1 MRRNFWLGV
10 LGSAFVLSLAWG
22 FNEYRQAE
30 NLRVIT
36 ENQYQRSLKDFASH
50 LDQLETD
57 FAKGRV
63 AATPNQKVL
72 YLSQAGSISASA
84 MKDLAQLP
92 AEEAGLSYVGEFLN
106 RTGDFS
112 RTLAHKVAIG
122 TNPTPEEE
130 KTLAD
135 VHERLLLVNQN
146 VQDLVM
152 RVDTENL
159 AWTSEA
165 SPWRQRLSFW
175 KTEQAE
181 AAAESSDG
189 PASSVRSGLDQLN
202 ASLQKLP
209 PFSYTGEFETRSV
222 KEPLGLPSQ
231 EVNKDK
237 AFEEAKDFL
246 NKVGYPGANPE
257 FAGVSQGPMG
267 GFLWKQGDIFMTVS
281 KRGGVVT
288 VFRDQRE
295 LGERT
300 LNEDQAKAKVLETL
314 KALGWK
320 LVLTSTENF
329 GGYLQLEYVDE
340 SESIR
345 YYPDKVRVT
354 VSLDNGQIVGYDS
367 TPYWAY
373 HHKRNFNKK
382 LTLDQARAKLKSGF
396 QVKETRMAVIPVM
409 GNREV
414 MAYEFRGNYQEEE
427 YLVYIN
433 AENGIEERIQ
443 RIIKTPRGEYLQ

>member
-10 LGSAFVLSLAWG
+10 LGSALILSLAWG

-30 NLRVIT
+30 NFRIST
-36 ENQYQRSLKDFASH
+36 ENQYQRSLRDFASH

-57 FAKGRV
+57 LAKGRV
-63 AATPNQKVL
+63 AATSGQKVL
-72 YLSQAGSISASA
+72 YLSKAGSLSESA
-84 MKDLAQLP
+84 MKDLAQMP

-112 RTLAHKVAIG
+112 RSVAHRVSLG
-122 TNPTPEEE
+122 TDPTPEEE

-135 VHERLLLVNQN
+135 IHERLLMVNQN
-146 VQDLVM
+146 VQNLVV

-175 KTEQAE
+175 KTERAE
-181 AAAESSDG
+181 AATESADG

-209 PFSYTGEFETRSV
+209 PFSYVGEIESRSV
-222 KEPLGLPSQ
+222 KEPLGLPNR
-231 EVNKDK
+231 EANKDK
-237 AFEEAKDFL
+237 AFEVAKEFL
-246 NKVGYPGANPE
+246 AKIGYPGVNPE
-257 FAGVSQGPMG
+257 FTGVTQGPLG
-267 GFLWKQGDIFMTVS
+267 GYLWKYGDIFMTVS

-288 VFRDQRE
+288 IFRDQRE
-295 LGERT
+295 LEERT
-300 LNEDQAKAKVLETL
+300 LSVEQAKSKVMETL
-314 KALGWK
+314 RTLGWK
-320 LVLTSTENF
+320 LVLTSTEDY

-340 SESIR
+340 TEGVR
-345 YYPDKVRVT
+345 NYPDKLRIT
-354 VSLDNGQIVGYDS
+354 ASLDNGQIIGYDS
-367 TPYWAY
+367 TPYYAY
-373 HHKRNFNKK
+373 HQKRNFSKK
-382 LTLDQARAKLKSGF
+382 LTLEQAQTKLRTGF
-396 QVKETRMAVIPVM
+396 QVKETRMAVIPVI

-414 MAYEFRGNYQEEE
+414 MAYEFRGNYQGEE

-433 AENGIEERIQ
+433 SSNGVEEKIQ

>member
-1 MRRNFWLGV
+1 MRRNFWVGV
-10 LGSAFVLSLAWG
+10 LGSALVLSMGWG
-22 FNEYRQAE
+22 YNEYRQAE
-30 NLRVIT
+30 NYRMVS
-36 ENQYQRSLKDFASH
+36 ENQYQRSFKDFASH

-57 FAKGRV
+57 LAKSQV
-63 AATPNQKVL
+63 AAAPSQKVL
-72 YLSQAGSISASA
+72 YLSQAGSITQSA

-92 AEEAGLSYVGEFLN
+92 AEEVGLSYVGEFLN
-106 RTGDFS
+106 RTGDFTNS
-112 RTLAHKVAIG
+112 LAHRVSVG
-122 TNPTPEEE
+122 NNPTTEEE

-146 VQDLVM
+146 VQDLVT
-152 RVDTENL
+152 RVDNENL

-165 SPWRQRLSFW
+165 SSWRQRLSFW

-181 AAAESSDG
+181 AAAESADG

-209 PFSYTGEFETRSV
+209 PFSYTGEFEARSV

-237 AFEEAKDFL
+237 ALEVAKDFL
-246 NKVGYPGANPE
+246 SKIGYPGSNPE
-257 FAGVSQGPMG
+257 FAGVTQGSLG
-267 GFLWKQGDIFMTVS
+267 GYLWKQGDIFMTVS

-288 VFRDQRE
+288 IFRDQRE
-295 LGERT
+295 LNERT
-300 LNEDQAKAKVLETL
+300 LNPDQAKSKVRETL
-314 KALGWK
+314 NTLGWK
-320 LVLTSTENF
+320 LVLTSTEDF

-340 SESIR
+340 SEGIR
-345 YYPDKVRVT
+345 YYPDKVRLT
-354 VSLDNGQIVGYDS
+354 VSLDNGQIIGYDS

-373 HHKRNFNKK
+373 HQRRNFNKK
-382 LTLDQARAKLKSGF
+382 FTLDQARTKLRTGF

-414 MAYEFRGNYQEEE
+414 MAYEFRGGYQGEE

-433 AENGIEERIQ
+433 AGNGLEEKIQ

>member
-1 MRRNFWLGV
+1 MRRNFWIGV
-10 LGSAFVLSLAWG
+10 LGAAFVLSLAWG

-30 NLRVIT
+30 NLQVIT

-57 FAKGRV
+57 LAKGRV
-63 AATPNQKVL
+63 AATPNQKIL
-72 YLSQAGSISASA
+72 YLSQAGSISEAA
-84 MKDLAQLP
+84 IKDLAQLP
-92 AEEAGLSYVGEFLN
+92 AEQSGLSYIGEFLN
-106 RTGDFS
+106 RTGDFT
-112 RTLAHKVAIG
+112 RTLAHRVAIG
-122 TNPTPEEE
+122 SPPTPEEE
-130 KTLAD
+130 KTLVD
-135 VHERLLLVNQN
+135 VHERLLMVNQN
-146 VQDLVM
+146 VQDLVT

-175 KTEQAE
+175 KTEEAE
-181 AAAESSDG
+181 AAAEGSDG

-222 KEPLGLPSQ
+222 KEPLGLTTQ

-237 AFEEAKDFL
+237 ALEEAKDFL
-246 NKVGYPGANPE
+246 NKIGYPGASPE

-267 GFLWKQGDIFMTVS
+267 GYLWKQGDLFMTVS
-281 KRGGVVT
+281 KRGGVIT
-288 VFRDQRE
+288 TFRDQRE

-300 LNEDQAKAKVLETL
+300 LNQDQAKAKVGETL
-314 KALGWK
+314 RDLGWK
-320 LVLTSTENF
+320 LVLTSTEDF

-340 SESIR
+340 SEGVR
-345 YYPDKVRVT
+345 VYPDKLRLT
-354 VSLDNGQIVGYDS
+354 VALDNGQIIGYDS

-373 HHKRNFNKK
+373 HQKRNFTRK
-382 LTLDQARAKLKSGF
+382 LSLEQARTKLRNGF
-396 QVKETRMAVIPVM
+396 QVKETRMAIIPVM

-414 MAYEFRGNYQEEE
+414 MAYEFRGTYQGEE

-433 AENGIEERIQ
+433 AENGVEEKIQ
-443 RIIKTPRGEYLQ
+443 RIIKTPQGEYLE

>member
-10 LGSAFVLSLAWG
+10 LGAAFVLSLGWG
-22 FNEYRQAE
+22 YNEYRQAE
-30 NLRVIT
+30 NFRMT
-36 ENQYQRSLKDFASH
+36 NENQYQRSFKDFASH

-57 FAKGRV
+57 LAKGRV
-63 AATPNQKVL
+63 AGAPSQKVL
-72 YLSQAGSISASA
+72 YLSQAGSMTQSA
-84 MKDLAQLP
+84 MKDLAQIP
-92 AEEAGLSYVGEFLN
+92 AEQAGLSYVGEFLN
-106 RTGDFS
+106 RTGDFTRS
-112 RTLAHKVAIG
+112 LAYRVSVG
-122 TNPTPEEE
+122 NNPTPEEE

-146 VQDLVM
+146 VQDLVT

-175 KTEQAE
+175 KIEKAE
-181 AAAESSDG
+181 AAAESADG

-209 PFSYTGEFETRSV
+209 PFSYTGELETRSV

-231 EVNKDK
+231 EANKDK
-237 AFEEAKDFL
+237 ALEVAKDFL
-246 NKVGYPGANPE
+246 NKIGYPGSNPE
-257 FAGVSQGPMG
+257 FAGVTQGGLG
-267 GFLWKQGDIFMTVS
+267 GYLWKQGDIFMTVS

-288 VFRDQRE
+288 IFRDQRE
-295 LGERT
+295 LNERT
-300 LNEDQAKAKVLETL
+300 LNADQAKTKVGETL

-320 LVLTSTENF
+320 LVLTSTEDF

-340 SESIR
+340 NEGVR
-345 YYPDKVRVT
+345 YYPDKLRLT
-354 VSLDNGQIVGYDS
+354 VSLDNGQIIGYDS

-373 HHKRNFNKK
+373 HQKRNFNKK
-382 LTLDQARAKLKSGF
+382 LSLDQARTKLRTGF

-414 MAYEFRGNYQEEE
+414 MAYEFRGDYQGEE

-433 AENGIEERIQ
+433 AENGIEEKIQ

>member
-10 LGSAFVLSLAWG
+10 LGAALVLSLGWG
-22 FNEYRQAE
+22 YNEYRQAE
-30 NLRVIT
+30 NYRMIN
-36 ENQYQRSLKDFASH
+36 ENQYQRSFKDFASH

-57 FAKGRV
+57 LAKSRV
-63 AATPNQKVL
+63 AAAPSQKVL
-72 YLSQAGSISASA
+72 YLSQAGSITQSA

-92 AEEAGLSYVGEFLN
+92 AEEVGLNYVGEFLN
-106 RTGDFS
+106 RTGDFTKS
-112 RTLAHKVAIG
+112 LAHRVSVG
-122 TNPTPEEE
+122 TNPTSDEE

-146 VQDLVM
+146 VQDLVT
-152 RVDTENL
+152 RVDNENL

-165 SPWRQRLSFW
+165 SSWRQRLSFW

-181 AAAESSDG
+181 AAAESADG

-209 PFSYTGEFETRSV
+209 PFSYTGEIETRSV

-237 AFEEAKDFL
+237 ALEVAKDFL
-246 NKVGYPGANPE
+246 SKIGYPGSNPE
-257 FAGVSQGPMG
+257 FAGVTQGSLG
-267 GFLWKQGDIFMTVS
+267 GYIWKQGNIFMTVS

-288 VFRDQRE
+288 IFRDQRE
-295 LGERT
+295 LNERT
-300 LNEDQAKAKVLETL
+300 LNSDQAKSKVRETL
-314 KALGWK
+314 NALGWK
-320 LVLTSTENF
+320 LVLTSTEDF

-340 SESIR
+340 SEGVR
-345 YYPDKVRVT
+345 YYSDKVRLT
-354 VSLDNGQIVGYDS
+354 ASLDNGQIIGYDS

-373 HHKRNFNKK
+373 HQKRNFNKK
-382 LTLDQARAKLKSGF
+382 LSLDQARTKLRAGF

-414 MAYEFRGNYQEEE
+414 MAYEFRGAYQGEE

-433 AENGIEERIQ
+433 AENGLEEKIQ